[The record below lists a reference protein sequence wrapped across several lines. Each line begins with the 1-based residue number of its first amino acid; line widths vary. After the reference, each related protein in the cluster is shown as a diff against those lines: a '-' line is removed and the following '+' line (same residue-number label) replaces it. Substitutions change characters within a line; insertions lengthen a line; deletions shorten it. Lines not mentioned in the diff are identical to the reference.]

1 MDRSLLLSPAEIERR
16 VFAWL
21 QGRPPATPEDWA
33 SLGAEGLKR
42 LFAIA
47 VTPRS
52 GNRANRLRSAALGTL
67 GTLGDPD
74 HVDPLLEVFDEEDL
88 ISMVRCGAIE
98 GLGHLGLPRAL
109 PLLQSQAYHGDFR
122 VRLYA
127 VAALARMPKAL
138 TRRVVQDVAN
148 RDPHAQVRRA
158 ASAELDRM
166 SDRLPPIVGLSP
178 ANEVTAADERDR
190 SGHTIDGEI
199 EAPAA
204 PSMDDD
210 NDATLEQGD
219 ATESWATDRAV

>member
-33 SLGAEGLKR
+33 TLGSEGMKR

-52 GNRANRLRSAALGTL
+52 GNRANRLRSAALATL
-67 GTLGDPD
+67 GQIGEAE
-74 HVDPLLEVFDEEDL
+74 HVDPLLEVFDEPDL
-88 ISMVRCGAIE
+88 ASIVRCGAIE

-109 PLLQSQAYHGDFR
+109 PLLQSQAFHADFR

-127 VAALARMPKAL
+127 VSALARMPKAL
-138 TRRVVQDVAN
+138 TRRVLQDVAM
-148 RDPHAQVRRA
+148 RDPHTQVRRA
-158 ASAELDRM
+158 ASVEVDRM
-166 SDRLPPIVGLSP
+166 AGKTPLVVGSRADRR
-178 ANEVTAADERDR
+178 EREGTDQ
-190 SGHTIDGEI
+190 HVEI
-199 EAPAA
+199 EGPEAHTL
-204 PSMDDD
+204 DDVE
-210 NDATLEQGD
+210 AVTLEQGD